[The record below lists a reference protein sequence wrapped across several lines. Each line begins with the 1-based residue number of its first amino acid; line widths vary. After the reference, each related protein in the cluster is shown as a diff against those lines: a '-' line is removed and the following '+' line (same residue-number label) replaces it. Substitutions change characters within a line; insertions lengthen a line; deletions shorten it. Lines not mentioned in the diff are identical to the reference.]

1 MKSLQNKVLAAL
13 AVTASLFA
21 FSACSTVPTES
32 SSNTTAPATTAPVEE
47 TTATPVSATDAAVVA
62 TGTFEGRSD
71 HIVTGNVSITESEG
85 RYIIQLADDFSL
97 DNAPDPKVGLGNDGY
112 DASTKAGHLVALTGA
127 STYEVPESVNI
138 QDYNEVYIWCEK
150 FGVPL
155 GVAKLQVQ

>member
-1 MKSLQNKVLAAL
+1 MKSLPTKVLAAL

-21 FSACSTVPTES
+21 FSACSTGPTES
-32 SSNTTAPATTAPVEE
+32 SSNTAAPAPTAPVE
-47 TTATPVSATDAAVVA
+47 ATSSSSASATDAAVIA

-71 HIVTGNVSITESEG
+71 HIVTGNVSITESDG

-97 DNAPDPKVGLGNDGY
+97 DNAPDPKVGLGSDGY
-112 DASTKAGHLVALTGA
+112 DASTKAGHLVSLTGA
-127 STYEVPESVNI
+127 STYEVPASVNV